1 MYDKFF
7 LSQKQIQLIQKWSI
21 NKPLFIYGSPGI
33 GKTSLAKEILKDTM
47 LTVIDSGNI
56 RNSENLYEFI
66 LNIIQ
71 KKNITMMFQKQKKR
85 GIIIDNFDVFNR
97 CDKKNFKYIINLL
110 ETYNYYGTKIIVIF
124 EDKLLKNRS
133 IAKIDSVQLYLSY
146 SKNYYLKIINNILNE
161 LNLKLSVKNIQ
172 KLIHKSN
179 YNLHTVYS
187 ILNYDQ
193 KKTNNLIQSKD
204 QFIDNF
210 DSTELLYEHLFTKKM
225 NCNEIIQ
232 NYLSDENIISLNLL
246 ENISN
251 YIHKIDQIIHIY
263 QSFEISNIFDIQT
276 VMNHDYKLKD
286 YSCLMKIYT
295 FHLLI
300 RSENIK
306 KCNYPIYN
314 KYISRSLILTHS
326 KKNYLNYNSKYKNI
340 IYLYLYTCSK
350 KINNKYLQQIM
361 KCIHKKELEYYMKE
375 FNFFY
380 NSKLKI
386 KDINKFK

>member
-1 MYDKFF
+1 MYDKFI

-21 NKPLFIYGSPGI
+21 NKPLFIYGSSGI

-56 RNSENLYEFI
+56 RNSDNLYEFI
-66 LNIIQ
+66 VNIIQ

-85 GIIIDNFDVFNR
+85 GIIIDNFDVFHR

-133 IAKIDSVQLYLSY
+133 IAKIDSVRLYLSY
-146 SKNYYLKIINNILNE
+146 SKNNYLKIINNILKE
-161 LNLKLSVKNIQ
+161 LNIKLSVKNIQ

-193 KKTNNLIQSKD
+193 KQTNNLIQSKD

-210 DSTELLYEHLFTKKM
+210 DSTELLYEYLFTKKM
-225 NCNEIIQ
+225 NCNEIVQ
-232 NYLSDENIISLNLL
+232 NYLSDESIISLNLL

-276 VMNHDYKLKD
+276 IMNHDYKLKD

-295 FHLLI
+295 F
-300 RSENIK
+300 
-306 KCNYPIYN
+306 
-314 KYISRSLILTHS
+314 
-326 KKNYLNYNSKYKNI
+326 
-340 IYLYLYTCSK
+340 
-350 KINNKYLQQIM
+350 
-361 KCIHKKELEYYMKE
+361 
-375 FNFFY
+375 
-380 NSKLKI
+380 
-386 KDINKFK
+386 